1 MSDMDASNAALLGLT
16 TVELTFIQ
24 KRVEHWLRFGQ
35 PVSDKVLD
43 KRRRLL
49 AFTPGSIFGFIRW
62 AANDYGTV
70 VSCIDIV
77 RAVDMH
83 EPFQTVPFV
92 SPGGELLLD
101 VSGWP
106 KVRRVLEEI
115 DAIEELGLH
124 PAEICPDHWRILNG
138 RIAANV
144 ASRPYTLAMHK
155 AWLARKRLL
164 S

>member
-1 MSDMDASNAALLGLT
+1 MTGMDASDAALFGLT
-16 TVELTFIQ
+16 TVELTYIE
-24 KRVEHWLRFGQ
+24 KRIEHWIRFGQ

-49 AFTPGSIFGFIRW
+49 AFAPGSVFGFIRW
-62 AANDYGTV
+62 TANDYGTV
-70 VSCIDIV
+70 VSCFDIV

-92 SPGGELLLD
+92 RPGGELLLD
-101 VSGWP
+101 ISGWP

-124 PAEICPDHWRILNG
+124 PADICPDHWRVLNG

-144 ASRPYTLAMHK
+144 ASRPYTRAMHK
-155 AWLARKRLL
+155 AWLARRRLL

>member
-1 MSDMDASNAALLGLT
+1 MTAMDASDAAALGLT
-16 TVELTFIQ
+16 TVELTFVE
-24 KRVEHWLRFGQ
+24 KRVEHWLRFGR

-43 KRRRLL
+43 KRRRLV
-49 AFTPGSIFGFIRW
+49 AFAPGSVFGFIRW

-70 VSCIDIV
+70 VSCFDIV
-77 RAVDMH
+77 RAV
-83 EPFQTVPFV
+83 EPGAAFQTVPFV
-92 SPGGELLLD
+92 RPGGELLLD

-106 KVRRVLEEI
+106 KVRRMLEEI

-124 PAEICPDHWRILNG
+124 PAEICPDHWRVLNG

-155 AWLARKRLL
+155 AWLARKRLA

>member
-49 AFTPGSIFGFIRW
+49 AFTPGSVFGFIRW

-83 EPFQTVPFV
+83 ELLQTVPFV

-115 DAIEELGLH
+115 DAIETLGLH

>member
-1 MSDMDASNAALLGLT
+1 MTGMDASDAALFGLT
-16 TVELTFIQ
+16 TVELTYIA
-24 KRVEHWLRFGQ
+24 KRIDHWTRFGQ

-49 AFTPGSIFGFIRW
+49 AFAPGSVFGFIRW
-62 AANDYGTV
+62 TANDYGTV
-70 VSCIDIV
+70 VSCFDIV

-92 SPGGELLLD
+92 RPGGELLLD

-115 DAIEELGLH
+115 DTIEELGLH
-124 PAEICPDHWRILNG
+124 PADICPDHRRVLNG
-138 RIAANV
+138 RIATNV
-144 ASRPYTLAMHK
+144 ASRPYTRARHK
-155 AWLARKRLL
+155 AWLARRKLT

>member
-1 MSDMDASNAALLGLT
+1 MTDMDTSDAALFGLT

-49 AFTPGSIFGFIRW
+49 AFTPGSVFGFIRW

-70 VSCIDIV
+70 VSCIDTV

-115 DAIEELGLH
+115 DAIEALGIH

>member
-1 MSDMDASNAALLGLT
+1 MTDMDASDDALFGLT

-43 KRRRLL
+43 KRRRLV
-49 AFTPGSIFGFIRW
+49 AFAPGSVFGFIRW
-62 AANDYGTV
+62 TANDYGTV
-70 VSCIDIV
+70 VSCFDIV
-77 RAVDMH
+77 RVV
-83 EPFQTVPFV
+83 EPGAAFQTVPFV
-92 SPGGELLLD
+92 RPGGELLLD

-124 PAEICPDHWRILNG
+124 PADICPDHWRVLNG

-144 ASRPYTLAMHK
+144 TSRPYTRAMHK